1 MFDYLT
7 GAGGRRL
14 DYVRRGR
21 GTPLLLIQGMGSHHA
36 MWGDELLS
44 LLEPDFDIVAYDH
57 RGIGRGDRAD
67 EAFSTADLA
76 EDAAAV
82 IASLG
87 WSDALVFGISLGGM
101 VAQELALRH
110 PELVRAL
117 AIGCSWA
124 GGPEGVMSETSRRMV
139 EASAT
144 RDPDHATKTSFEANF
159 SRRFATETPGVFEKY
174 QNRALSVRVPVPVI
188 QLQWQAAL
196 AHDTGDRLGAISR
209 PTTVLHGTADA
220 GIPVVNGHR
229 LAELIPD
236 AKLELFEGAGHLF
249 WWEDP
254 ARAAAVLGELGR
266 RATRPQ

>member
-1 MFDYLT
+1 MQQLDYLT
-7 GAGGRRL
+7 GTGGRRL
-14 DYVRRGR
+14 DYARRGR
-21 GTPLLLIQGMGSHHA
+21 GAPLLLIHGMAGHHA
-36 MWGDELLS
+36 LWGEELLT

-82 IASLG
+82 IKSLG
-87 WSDALVFGISLGGM
+87 WSDALVLGISLGGM

-110 PELVRAL
+110 PGLVRAL

-124 GGPEGVMSETSRRMV
+124 GGPRGVMSETSRRMV
-139 EASAT
+139 EAFAT

-159 SRRFATETPGVFEKY
+159 SRRYAAETPGAFEIYK
-174 QNRALSVRVPVPVI
+174 NRALAVKVPVPVI

-196 AHDTGDRLGAISR
+196 AHDTGDRLGAIST
-209 PTTVLHGTADA
+209 PTAVLHGTADA
-220 GIPVVNGHR
+220 GIPVVNGRR
-229 LAELIPD
+229 LASLIPG
-236 AKLELFEGAGHLF
+236 ARLELFDGAGHLF

-254 ARAAAVLGELGR
+254 ARTAAVLGELRGAR
-266 RATRPQ
+266 